1 MEVTRIFDLLDR
13 YKALLPEVQ
22 KQKDSTL
29 NPNVALAHKVD
40 GKWVSYNIDEYI
52 DYANNVSYG
61 LMALGLKPGDKIG
74 VVAGNR
80 PEWNFLDMGAMQAG
94 IIPIPIY
101 PTISQED
108 YRYILN
114 HAEMK
119 VLFIEGKELRKKIE
133 PILPE
138 LKYLQEVFTFVDQK
152 NEYRFFQNLVDLGK
166 ENAQP
171 EKLAEIKNSIK
182 PEDLAT
188 IIYTSGTTGNP
199 KGVMLSHNNIVQ
211 QIKGVHDLMHPWSH
225 VALSF
230 LPLCH
235 AYERMMMYVYH
246 YNCCSIYYSN
256 LALINDNMKEIQ
268 PTIMCVVPRLLE
280 KIYDKLFSAGK
291 KFSGFKKHLYYWAID
306 LAKQYKIDE
315 RERTWWYNLRHKVAD
330 KLIYS
335 KFRENLGSQ
344 RIAEVVSGGSA
355 LQAPM
360 CAFFQAIGMYIFEG
374 YGLSETSPVIAVASY
389 EPFTH
394 EPGTVGLPLP
404 GIEVKIADND
414 ELLCR
419 GHNIMLGYYHDEE
432 KTKEVI
438 DSDGWFHTGDTA
450 RITDKGLVKI
460 TGRLKSLFKTSFG
473 KYVNPEI
480 IESKFVTS
488 TFINTIVIFGENR
501 QYPVALIIPDFSV
514 LKTWCSSHKVP
525 YTSDQEVIKQP
536 EVLAR
541 IQKEVKKYNE
551 FFADYEQVKRYA
563 LVADD
568 WNPQNGL
575 LSPTLKVKRKA
586 VQAKYEEQ
594 LEKLW
599 N

>member
-13 YKALLPEVQ
+13 YKEELPRAMAIENTTV
-22 KQKDSTL
+22 

-40 GKWVSYNIDEYI
+40 GKWITYSIDEYI
-52 DYANNVSYG
+52 ENANNVSYG
-61 LMALGLKPGDKIG
+61 LLALGLKPGDKIG
-74 VVAGNR
+74 IVSGNR
-80 PEWNFLDMGAMQAG
+80 PEWNFLDMGAMQVG
-94 IIPIPIY
+94 IVPIPIY

-138 LKYLQEVFTFVDQK
+138 LEYLQEVFTFVDQK
-152 NEYRFFQNLVDLGK
+152 NDYRFFQNLIDFGK

-171 EKLAEIKNSIK
+171 EKLQELKSSIQ
-182 PEDLAT
+182 PNDLAT

-199 KGVMLSHNNIVQ
+199 KGVMLSHNNIVKQ
-211 QIKGVHDLMHPWSH
+211 VKGVHDLMHPWSH
-225 VALSF
+225 TALSF

-246 YNCCSIYYSN
+246 YNACSIYYSN
-256 LALINDNMKEIQ
+256 IALINDNMKEIQ

-291 KFSGFKKHLYYWAID
+291 KLSGPKKQLYYWAID
-306 LAKQYKIDE
+306 LAKEYKLDPN
-315 RERTWWYNLRHKVAD
+315 ERTWWYNIRYKIAD
-330 KLIYS
+330 KFIYS
-335 KFRENLGSQ
+335 QFREALGAQ

-355 LQAPM
+355 LQAKM
-360 CAFFQAIGMYIFEG
+360 SAFFQAIGMLIFEG

-404 GIEVKIADND
+404 GVEVKIGDND
-414 ELLCR
+414 ELMCR
-419 GHNIMLGYYHDEE
+419 GHNVMLGYYRDEA

-438 DSDGWFHTGDTA
+438 DDDGWFHTGDTA
-450 RITDKGLVKI
+450 IITDKGLVKI

-473 KYVNPEI
+473 KYVNPEL
-480 IESKFVTS
+480 IEAKFVTS
-488 TFINTIVIFGENR
+488 TFINTIVVFGENH

-514 LKTWCSSHKVP
+514 LRTWCASHKVP
-525 YTSDQEVIKQP
+525 YISDQEVIKHP
-536 EVLAR
+536 DVIAR
-541 IQKEVKKYNE
+541 IQKEVQKMNE
-551 FFADYEQVKRYA
+551 NFADYEQVKRYA
-563 LVADD
+563 LLADE
-568 WNPQNGL
+568 WTPQNGL

-586 VQAKYEEQ
+586 VLIKYAER
-594 LEKLW
+594 LERLW